1 MSRITGGGVRRD
13 DGSGGLTLP
22 EPVDVTLV
30 HGLRA
35 AVAETNAAAGVIYFP
50 HQDRGLQPVMIGGE
64 PPAIYTMP
72 EHIPLD
78 SDYASAEAFRTGA
91 LSVVGEPF
99 AAAGD
104 ERPVRMAPYG
114 YSVAATPLVSR
125 GRRFGVLMVA
135 RRPVRD
141 GPLDRDGRN
150 RLQQIGEHVAHELF
164 LLEQRS
170 VPVRSRSEPVL
181 IPLFTDWAPRTDE
194 SGLGPSQHVRWG
206 VPTIP
211 GSSALTFMFQVHR
224 LSAALNQVVSSGDL
238 VRAIHTRVMSPFGSG
253 AVTVSVPADGRWW
266 VVGHS
271 GRRTETSRQLHGSST
286 ASAIPESDALTSGRP
301 LFFHDRDA
309 LLTAYPNAPGEGG
322 RAWAILPLLSSG
334 QPVGTCTLSFDAPRA
349 FTVDEQVVLMMMAR
363 LLGPTL
369 ERTRLGEQERMLAES
384 LQKRLLPPILP
395 DLPEVITTARYLPA
409 QATAGI
415 GGDWYDV
422 MTLPGGCIGLVVGDV
437 EGHSIDSA
445 VMMGQLRTAI
455 RAYATE
461 GHDPAIVLHRT
472 SRLLTEADSEL
483 LATCCF
489 VRLDVAA
496 GTAEIALAGHP
507 APLLYE
513 PDGRVVPAE
522 ASPGVPLGV
531 HTDDVYD
538 VSEVTIP
545 VGTVLI
551 LYTDGLTDSLGGPDA
566 AHSLVTSAI
575 AASESGARDLEGLA
589 DRLVGLAPEASKR
602 RDDVATLLARYE
614 GTRQETH
621 PCISGMQI
629 QRHDLASVKTA
640 RTFIRDKLR
649 ERGFLHI
656 ADDVGLMTS
665 EIVTNAL
672 IHADSNVELRMRE
685 YPDRIRLEVR
695 DSDPAPPI
703 LSGMAT
709 DDEEILECEHGRG
722 LIIVDAIASGWGTSP
737 SGRGKTVWLE
747 MRT

>member
-1 MSRITGGGVRRD
+1 MNGGGVWWD
-13 DGSGGLTLP
+13 DRSAGRAASESLAVVLA
-22 EPVDVTLV
+22 

-35 AVAETNAAAGVIYFP
+35 AVVETNAAAGVVYFL
-50 HQDRGLQPVMIGGE
+50 HQDRSLRPVMIGGE

-72 EHIPLD
+72 ERIPLD
-78 SDYASAEAFRTGA
+78 SNYASAEAFRTGT

-104 ERPVRMAPYG
+104 EWLARVAPYG
-114 YSVAATPLVSR
+114 YSAAATPLISG

-135 RRPVRD
+135 RRPARD

-150 RLQQIGEHVAHELF
+150 RLRQIGERVAHELF
-164 LLEQRS
+164 RLEQRS
-170 VPVRSRSEPVL
+170 VPVQSRSEPVV
-181 IPLFTDWAPRTDE
+181 IPLFTDWAPRSDE
-194 SGLGPSQHVRWG
+194 SSLGPPQQVKWG
-206 VPTIP
+206 MPTIP
-211 GSSALTFMFQVHR
+211 GSSALTFMFHLHG

-238 VRAIHTRVMSPFGSG
+238 VHAIHTRVMPPFGTG

-271 GRRTETSRQLHGSST
+271 GRRTGASRHLHGSST
-286 ASAIPESDALTSGRP
+286 ASATPETDVLNSRRP
-301 LFFHDRDA
+301 LFFDDRDA
-309 LLTAYPNAPGEGG
+309 LLTAYPDAPDDGG
-322 RAWAILPLLSSG
+322 HSWAMLPLLSSG
-334 QPVGTCTLSFDAPRA
+334 QPIGTCALSFDRPHA

-369 ERTRLGEQERMLAES
+369 ERVRLGEQERMLAES

-461 GHDPAIVLHRT
+461 GHDPASVLHRT

-513 PDGRVVPAE
+513 PDGRILPAE

-531 HTDDVYD
+531 LTDGVYA

-545 VGTVLI
+545 VGTVFI
-551 LYTDGLTDSLGGPDA
+551 LYTDGLTDSLGCPDA
-566 AHSLVTSAI
+566 AYSLVTSAI
-575 AASESGARDLEGLA
+575 AATEPGARNLEGLA
-589 DRLVGLAPEASKR
+589 DRLVGLASEASER
-602 RDDVATLLARYE
+602 RDDVAVLLARYE
-614 GTRQETH
+614 GTHLGAHRR
-621 PCISGMQI
+621 ISSMRI
-629 QRHDLASVKTA
+629 QRHDLAGVKAA
-640 RTFIRDKLR
+640 RTFVRGKLH
-649 ERGFLHI
+649 ERGLLHI
-656 ADDVGLMTS
+656 ADDVALVTS

-672 IHADSNVELRMRE
+672 IHADSNVELRVRE
-685 YPDRIRLEVR
+685 YPDHIRLEVR

-703 LSGMAT
+703 PSSIAT
-709 DDEEILECEHGRG
+709 DDEEILECGRG